1 MFLARV
7 LLKSSQAKSMF
18 LKKAKCN
25 IRALGKSLWTPTW
38 SLYFYIYIFNNR
50 NLFNDLSFVCFK
62 IFILNQCCI
71 LCNSLKDNVLNSRF
85 QNVFYLYQCWSH
97 RNSMKSY
104 IKAHGIF
111 KSPWQ
116 PCIKVPW
123 KVITIYLKTMDIIFK
138 THGNYLSSKLTAII
152 CKKNLWKIISFHHGN
167 SGCPRI
173 EDEVEELQHW
183 CGRKVAWGE
192 EGMSQGALRHSKW
205 EWESKERESVVIGEI
220 SSLE

>member
-1 MFLARV
+1 MTWALSASKF
-7 LLKSSQAKSMF
+7 SSSA
-18 LKKAKCN
+18 
-25 IRALGKSLWTPTW
+25 T
-38 SLYFYIYIFNNR
+38 
-50 NLFNDLSFVCFK
+50 
-62 IFILNQCCI
+62 NQCCI

-104 IKAHGIF
+104 IKAHGIL

-183 CGRKVAWGE
+183 CGRKVARGE